1 MDTNTGA
8 EGQNTRGRREKKE
21 LKSRYHGGRS
31 GVAFMLVQT
40 HLKHRENPGPAAV
53 FKHFISLPPLPY
65 ILRVILPF
73 PQSIYLL
80 MVVAA
85 SFLVTV
91 NSYYYGQRK
100 KIYTVQLLLR

>member
-1 MDTNTGA
+1 MDTNTGVG
-8 EGQNTRGRREKKE
+8 GQNTRGAREKKE
-21 LKSRYHGGRS
+21 LKSRYHGVGWG

-53 FKHFISLPPLPY
+53 FKHFISLPPPH

-73 PQSIYLL
+73 PRSIYLL
-80 MVVAA
+80 IVVAA

-100 KIYTVQLLLR
+100 KNTVQLLLR